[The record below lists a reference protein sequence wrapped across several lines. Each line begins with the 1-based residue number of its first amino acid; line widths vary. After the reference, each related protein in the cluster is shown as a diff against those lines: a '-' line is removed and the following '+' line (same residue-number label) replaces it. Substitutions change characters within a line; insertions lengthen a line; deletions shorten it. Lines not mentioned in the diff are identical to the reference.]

1 MKKILSKEFAIG
13 VSVIVALVILIF
25 GIDYLKGINL
35 FKSANFYYVNYDNV
49 AGLEVAAPVTIDGY
63 KVGQVRDI
71 EFNYEHGG
79 KIKVVLALDKKLVVR
94 EGTTA
99 AITQSML
106 SGASITLNVGKSDK
120 VLPYDSEIAAAT
132 APDLMATLSNEIVPS
147 ATSLMQHVD
156 SLLYNVN
163 DLVSN
168 PALLQAINRLDGISY
183 NLLGATGGL
192 NTTLNAQTP
201 VLLNRVNNVA
211 GNLDAITADL
221 NDFSTQLKGLPLDK
235 TVENVNELTANLIAF
250 SQQLNNQKSSLG
262 LLMNDPELYNRLT
275 QISADVDSLIVD
287 IKRNPKRYISIKLL

>member
-1 MKKILSKEFAIG
+1 
-13 VSVIVALVILIF
+13 
-25 GIDYLKGINL
+25 
-35 FKSANFYYVNYDNV
+35 
-49 AGLEVAAPVTIDGY
+49 
-63 KVGQVRDI
+63 
-71 EFNYEHGG
+71 
-79 KIKVVLALDKKLVVR
+79 VVR